1 MVFPIAKNQGI
12 VTMNY
17 LQERIK
23 KSLAQP
29 VANEYLRNSA
39 SLEIM
44 TVSSIITSVVA
55 PTALKPI
62 KDGGANDTDGTQSD
76 NTGDANGVVASTIS
90 SLGFIKHNS
99 PCCLY
104 NI

>member
-1 MVFPIAKNQGI
+1 VQVALVFDWIILLASTSK
-12 VTMNY
+12 
-17 LQERIK
+17 
-23 KSLAQP
+23 LAQP

-44 TVSSIITSVVA
+44 TVSSIITALNPITLVMPMVWLQALFQSQHLLLPSDSADSSGSSGGGCVYNPNA
-55 PTALKPI
+55 P
-62 KDGGANDTDGTQSD
+62 
-76 NTGDANGVVASTIS
+76 AS
-90 SLGFIKHNS
+90 NS